1 MGRLRQGQRGVRRI
15 LRGRETGPLLHPVR
29 PGETRGADRDRQ
41 HRPHWLSTDLKTDLK
56 PTRRTCMFH
65 EIHRCQ
71 HADAPLL
78 VLSSGLG
85 GSSRYWAD
93 DLAALTRDHDV
104 LVYDHAGTGRSPA
117 ALPADYSIRHMAMEL
132 LTLLDSLDIQ
142 RCHFMGHALGGLVG
156 LEIALL
162 RPELLQSQVLINA
175 WSSPN
180 PHSARCFSVR
190 KKLLLNSGPDA
201 YVQAQALFLYPADW
215 IAANGARLADDEA
228 HALAHFPDTDNLLRR
243 IHALQTFNV
252 EASLARIQT
261 PTLLIANR
269 DDMLVPWQQS
279 QHLAE
284 ALPNARLVLL
294 EYGGHASNITDPLPF
309 QRTLLDFLNAQT

>member
-1 MGRLRQGQRGVRRI
+1 
-15 LRGRETGPLLHPVR
+15 
-29 PGETRGADRDRQ
+29 
-41 HRPHWLSTDLKTDLK
+41 
-56 PTRRTCMFH
+56 MFH

-71 HADAPLL
+71 HDDAPLL

-93 DLAALTRDHDV
+93 DLTVLTRDHDV

-117 ALPADYSIRHMAMEL
+117 VLSPDYSIRHMAVEL
-132 LTLLDSLDIQ
+132 LALLDSLGIQ

-156 LEIALL
+156 LELARL
-162 RPELLQSQVLINA
+162 RPDLLQRQILINA

-180 PHSARCFSVR
+180 PHSARCFSIR
-190 KKLLLNSGPDA
+190 KHLLLNSGPQA
-201 YVQAQALFLYPADW
+201 YVHAQALFLYPADW
-215 IAANGARLADDEA
+215 IAANSARLADDEA

-243 IHALQTFNV
+243 INALESFDI
-252 EASLARIQT
+252 EAQLSQIDT

-279 QHLAE
+279 LHLAE
-284 ALPNARLVLL
+284 TLPNARLELL
-294 EYGGHASNITDPLPF
+294 DYGGHASSISDPPPF
-309 QRTLLDFLNAQT
+309 RRAVLDFLDARS